1 MIKTNLP
8 MNTKLII
15 IVLFL
20 LVVSCKPTKYA
31 YLDDGLYANM
41 ETNKG
46 DILLKLEFQKTP
58 ITVANFVS
66 LATGTNTYVVGPLKG
81 KQYYNGI
88 IFHRVIKDFMI
99 QSGDPT
105 GTGEGDPGYKFS
117 DEFPKDSLGNL
128 LLKHD
133 KAGVLSMANSGPATN
148 GSQFFITH
156 KETSW
161 LDGKHTVFGNVVT
174 GQAVVDSIMKNDTIR
189 KIEIITI
196 GKVAKKF
203 NAKKEF
209 SSFYEKYLKDIK
221 EKEEKMQQAAAATL
235 EKINKYVSEA
245 KGLPSGL
252 KLVITET
259 KNGEFPPKGSNVKVN
274 YSGYF
279 TDGRLF
285 DTSYK
290 EVAMAYGIYDEAK
303 DKQNGYAPF
312 TAIYG
317 PDARLI
323 AGFKEGLQ
331 KMKIGDKAILF
342 IPFHIGYGVQGAGNV
357 IPPNTDLVFELELVG
372 VAN

>member
-1 MIKTNLP
+1 

-99 QSGDPT
+99 QAGDPT

-161 LDGKHTVFGNVVT
+161 LDGKHTVFGNVVS
-174 GQAVVDSIMKNDTIR
+174 GQAVVDSIMQNDTIR

-196 GKVAKKF
+196 GKIARKFDAKTV
-203 NAKKEF
+203 F
-209 SSFYEKYLKDIK
+209 SVFYEKQLKDIK
-221 EKEEKMQQAAAATL
+221 DKEEKMQQATAATL
-235 EKINKYVSEA
+235 EKINKYAGEA
-245 KGLPSGL
+245 KELPSGL

-274 YSGYF
+274 YAGYF

-290 EVAMAYGIYDEAK
+290 EVAMAYGTYDEAK

-342 IPFHIGYGVQGAGNV
+342 IPFHIGYGVQGAGNI